1 MFALITAVISSMEI
15 LIMKKICSF
24 KNVKKLDAILITLI
38 FSGLFSLLILYFRS
52 ENLLKTIKTIKTKD
66 LFNVNILFIIGL
78 AILLI
83 LNRHFFIMAIDKSP
97 NPGYANLIVNTNVI
111 LTLFLSFLIFN
122 SSINIYTITGSLIA
136 ILGIG
141 IVIKYSNK

>member
-1 MFALITAVISSMEI
+1 
-15 LIMKKICSF
+15 
-24 KNVKKLDAILITLI
+24 
-38 FSGLFSLLILYFRS
+38 
-52 ENLLKTIKTIKTKD
+52 
-66 LFNVNILFIIGL
+66 
-78 AILLI
+78 
-83 LNRHFFIMAIDKSP
+83 MAIDKSP